1 MANTETSEAISTC
14 NPIPQKL
21 NVSSAKSKVSNFS
34 LFNKR
39 RIEVFKIGF
48 AGKGDGKNCF

>member
-1 MANTETSEAISTC
+1 MANSETSEAISTC

-21 NVSSAKSKVSNFS
+21 NVSSAISKVSNFS